1 MWLLDIYDVFY
12 GRTLFARA
20 FADVKVQRKYSRAV
34 SMDSENVT
42 PKGEKWDRENVIPV
56 SFSFMR
62 FLRHK

>member
-34 SMDSENVT
+34 
-42 PKGEKWDRENVIPV
+42 DRQTKAV
-56 SFSFMR
+56 
-62 FLRHK
+62 